1 MRKTL
6 KRTKS
11 KKQQGRMRDLKPVQ
25 EVKGSG
31 KSEHAETAVTEDAK
45 ELKTLRE
52 EVTQIKSDIAHL
64 LEALQ
69 TLETWVPMSRTEIP
83 HTAWAASSFPSCPA
97 RPKSSSRIESKR
109 PSAAASW
116 EIARFTSPVSDAARF
131 AGRHRPYLV
140 CSTKFSRAS
149 KMHNRMLNSLV
160 LFSLVYR
167 LQLWS
172 IRGTIH
178 LENDDS

>member
-11 KKQQGRMRDLKPVQ
+11 KKQQGRVRDLKPVQ

-83 HTAWAASSFPSCPA
+83 HT
-97 RPKSSSRIESKR
+97 
-109 PSAAASW
+109 
-116 EIARFTSPVSDAARF
+116 
-131 AGRHRPYLV
+131 
-140 CSTKFSRAS
+140 
-149 KMHNRMLNSLV
+149 RMGV
-160 LFSLVYR
+160 
-167 LQLWS
+167 
-172 IRGTIH
+172 
-178 LENDDS
+178 